1 MRNAQPG
8 PWDEVTAVELGTEAL
23 PPGVMSEVDTVFHL
37 AAKVHALDEAGDDAT
52 VYRRVNVVATESLVA
67 AAIEAEVPRFVFF
80 SSVKAMG
87 EGGEVCLDETCA
99 APPETAYGA
108 SKLAAEQ
115 RVLDAG
121 RSASLHATVLR
132 LPLVYGAGVKGNL
145 ASMLDA
151 IARGRFPPLAGI
163 DNKRSMVH
171 VDDVVEAAL
180 LAARSPAAAGETYIV
195 TDGRAYSTSEIYRL
209 MRHAL
214 GRGDPAWSMP
224 HWLLGMM
231 AKAGDVIG
239 RARGRRFLIDSDKL
253 SKLTGSAWYNSA
265 KIERA
270 LRFQPRHDLQSALPA
285 MVEEYRRQRTSVQTG
300 GED

>member
-52 VYRRVNVVATESLVA
+52 VYHRVNVVATESLVA
-67 AAIEAEVPRFVFF
+67 AAIEAEVSRFVFF

-163 DNKRSMVH
+163 DNKRSMIH

-180 LAARSPAAAGETYIV
+180 LAARSPTAAGETYIV

-209 MRHAL
+209 MRNAL
-214 GRGDPAWSMP
+214 GLGEPGWSVP
-224 HWLLGMM
+224 LPLLEMI

-239 RARGRRFLIDSDKL
+239 RARGRRFPIDSDKL

-285 MVEEYRRQRTSVQTG
+285 MVEAYRRQRTSVQTG